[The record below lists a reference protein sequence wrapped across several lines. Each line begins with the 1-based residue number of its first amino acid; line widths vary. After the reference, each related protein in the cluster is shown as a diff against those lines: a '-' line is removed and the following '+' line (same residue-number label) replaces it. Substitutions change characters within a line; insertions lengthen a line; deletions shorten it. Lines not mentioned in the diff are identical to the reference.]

1 MQVPCQAVEE
11 VQTVH
16 SRIRPK
22 ASFRDF
28 VTHMRDLD
36 SDREQL
42 VALMPHDVQR
52 LVSQRLTQRP
62 GLYQLRAW
70 RQVVVLQLD
79 WAHQDASAVDS
90 SGQKVP
96 TS

>member
-1 MQVPCQAVEE
+1 M
-11 VQTVH
+11 QTVH

-28 VTHMRDLD
+28 VTHMRGLG

-52 LVSQRLTQRP
+52 LVSQRWTQRP

-70 RQVVVLQLD
+70 WQVVVLQLD
-79 WAHQDASAVDS
+79 WAH
-90 SGQKVP
+90 
-96 TS
+96 